1 MNEFRHL
8 ELPEGPVRFA
18 LQQLERLYMPTS
30 MHEQAMSQLKRLM
43 QSSTLS
49 GRHKGL
55 ALIGPSGS
63 GKTATVRELERWLR
77 AELKLPAEAPS
88 PLPIALVT
96 AEATH
101 KALLSSIL
109 VVFEDPLAGSGT
121 ASHMAARVK
130 RFARERG
137 VMGLAID
144 EFQHTFSGKTTAQ
157 ARAVTQTV
165 KNLVN
170 SLELPV
176 ILVGLPSIE
185 LFIESSDELAQRFK
199 RKVRLVDLQLRN
211 KQDAKEL
218 VTMLRTLNAALPLAP
233 DCSLD
238 TPDMLSRVL
247 LASKASFGSLVDLVK
262 RSCEIA
268 AFNRR
273 DFVTMKDLSTAFRES
288 SGASARLDP
297 FVAPIADVQAAAN
310 RLMTSNLELAAANE

>member
-1 MNEFRHL
+1 MRCAL
-8 ELPEGPVRFA
+8 EY
-18 LQQLERLYMPTS
+18 LERLYMPTS
-30 MHEQAMSQLKRLM
+30 MHEQAMTQLKRLM

-49 GRHKGL
+49 GRHKAL
-55 ALIGPSGS
+55 TLIGPSGS
-63 GKTATVRELERWLR
+63 GKTATLRELERWLR
-77 AELKLPAEAPS
+77 AESKLSAGAPS

-109 VVFEDPLAGSGT
+109 TVFEDPLAGSGT
-121 ASHMAARVK
+121 ASQMAARVK

-137 VMGLAID
+137 VMGLALD
-144 EFQHTFSGKTTAQ
+144 EFQHTFAGKTNAQ

-185 LFIESSDELAQRFK
+185 AFIESSDELAQRFK

-211 KQDAKEL
+211 KQDVKEM
-218 VTMLRTLNAALPLAP
+218 VTMLRTLSAAVPLEP
-233 DCSLD
+233 DCTFNS
-238 TPDMLSRVL
+238 PDMLPRLL
-247 LASKASFGSLVDLVK
+247 LASRASFGSLVDLVK

-268 AFNRR
+268 AFDRR
-273 DFVTMKDLSTAFRES
+273 LFVAVKDFSAAFRES
-288 SGASARLDP
+288 SASGSRLDP
-297 FVAPIADVQAAAN
+297 FVASLADVQAAAN
-310 RLMTSNLELAAANE
+310 RLMTSNPELAATNG